1 MAEIKI
7 EKKPPVWPWIL
18 LGLLLLGGLIYW
30 FALRDNDVDSMAD
43 VTDSTETMAMDGM
56 AETGALADYLTFV
69 DGDTEPMGLDHEYT
83 NAALMKLS
91 AAIEAVADANDY
103 DIRADL
109 DQAQEHARK
118 IEQDPFETT
127 HANSIRKAAETLGG
141 ALHRMQETK
150 FPQLS
155 GEAQAVVDAADRI
168 DPDVLTL
175 DQKPAV
181 KGFFSEA
188 ASLLRRMN

>member
-30 FALRDNDVDSMAD
+30 FALKGFG
-43 VTDSTETMAMDGM
+43 TDDTMAMEEVENTEM
-56 AETGALADYLTFV
+56 ATTGPVADYLTFV
-69 DGDTEPMGLDHEYT
+69 EGDTDPMGLDHEFT
-83 NAALMKLS
+83 NAALMKLT
-91 AAIEAVADANDY
+91 AATQAVADQADY
-103 DIRADL
+103 DIKADL
-109 DQAQEHARK
+109 DQVKEYANQ
-118 IEQDPFETT
+118 IEKDPFETT

-141 ALHRMQETK
+141 ALHKMQEAK

-155 GEAQAVVDAADRI
+155 GEAQAVVDAADKI
-168 DPDVLTL
+168 NPDVLTL

-181 KGFFSEA
+181 KGFFSET
-188 ASLLRRMN
+188 ASMLRRMN